1 MTDYDVIVAGGGPV
15 GTVAGY
21 ALARAGLKVLV
32 AEAESHNVEDLR
44 ASTFHPPSLEMLDDL
59 GVLDDLLPLGLK
71 APVYQYR
78 IRSTG
83 EILAFDLGELGDR
96 TRYPFRLQCEQWQL
110 AEILAA
116 RIAAMPGCRMAFAR
130 RAVHFAQDKDGVTV
144 DFEAPT
150 EIENVRCRYLV
161 AADGANSIIRKWL
174 GVGFSGFTYP
184 EKFLCLSTLLPLE
197 EHFERLAYVN
207 YVADPADWHVL
218 LRVPRLW
225 RVLVSAAETAADS
238 DLTSNAN
245 KSAVF
250 DRLLGGGGG
259 EVETVHRTIY
269 RVHQRVAER
278 YDHGRVLLI
287 GDAAHLNNPLGGLGM
302 NSGIHDAIN
311 LAEKLGAIL
320 LDGAAP
326 EPLLTRFDRQ
336 RRTVMHNFIQ
346 AQTIAN
352 KKLIEAS
359 DPVQREAYYEGMRA
373 TNADPTR
380 RRDYLY
386 TQAMFKSLD
395 DAAAIV

>member
-1 MTDYDVIVAGGGPV
+1 MVDYDVIIAGGGPV

-21 ALARAGLKVLV
+21 ALAKAGLKVLV
-32 AEAESHNVEDLR
+32 AEADSHCAEDLR
-44 ASTFHPPSLEMLDDL
+44 ASTFHPPSLEMLDNL
-59 GVLDDLLPLGLK
+59 GVLADMLPLGLK

-78 IRSTG
+78 IRATG
-83 EILAFDLGELGDR
+83 EILAFDLGELADSVK
-96 TRYPFRLQCEQWQL
+96 YPFRLQCEQWQL
-110 AEILAA
+110 AELLAA
-116 RIAAMPGCRMAFAR
+116 RIAAIPGCEMAFSR
-130 RAVHFAQDKDGVTV
+130 RAIHFDQDADGVTV
-144 DFEAPT
+144 HLEAPT
-150 EIENVRCRYLV
+150 EIETRRCRYLI

-197 EHFERLAYVN
+197 EHFDRLAYVN
-207 YVADPADWHVL
+207 YVADPSDWHVL

-225 RVLVSAAETAADS
+225 RVLVSAAEATPDAELKS
-238 DLTSNAN
+238 DAN
-245 KSAVF
+245 KSAIF
-250 DRLLGGGGG
+250 DRLLGKNGAD
-259 EVETVHRTIY
+259 VETVHRTIY

-311 LAEKLGAIL
+311 LAEKLPLIIHEGAN
-320 LDGAAP
+320 AAP
-326 EPLLTRFDRQ
+326 LLSRFDRQ

-359 DPVQREAYYEGMRA
+359 DPVAREEYYAGMRA
-373 TNADPTR
+373 LNADPDR
-380 RRDYLY
+380 RREYLY

-395 DAAAIV
+395 DAAAIQ

>member
-21 ALARAGLKVLV
+21 ALAKAGLKVLV
-32 AEAESHNVEDLR
+32 AEAEPFCAEDLR
-44 ASTFHPPSLEMLDDL
+44 ASTFHPSSLEMLDAL
-59 GVLDDLLPLGLK
+59 GVLEDMLPLGLK

-78 IRSTG
+78 IRATG
-83 EILAFDLGELGDR
+83 EILAFDLGELADR
-96 TRYPFRLQCEQWQL
+96 TAYPYRLQCEQWQL
-110 AEILAA
+110 SELLAA
-116 RIAAMPGCRMAFAR
+116 RIAAVPGCDMAFSR
-130 RAVHFAQDKDGVTV
+130 RVVHFDQDADGVNV
-144 DFEAPT
+144 HLEAPT
-150 EIENVRCRYLV
+150 EIETRRCRYLI
-161 AADGANSIIRKWL
+161 AADGANSIVRKWL

-184 EKFLCLSTLLPLE
+184 EKFLCLSTNLPLE
-197 EHFERLAYVN
+197 RHFEDLAYVN
-207 YVADPADWHVL
+207 YVADPDYWHVL

-225 RVLVSAAETAADS
+225 RVLVSADEDMADS
-238 DLTSNAN
+238 ALKSDAT
-245 KSAVF
+245 KSAIF

-259 EVETVHRTIY
+259 DVETVHRTIY

-278 YDHGRVLLI
+278 YDHGRVVLI

-311 LAEKLGAIL
+311 LAEKLSMILGEGANAPDL
-320 LDGAAP
+320 LS
-326 EPLLTRFDRQ
+326 RFDRQ

-352 KKLIEAS
+352 KRLIEAS
-359 DPVQREAYYEGMRA
+359 DPVVREAHYSRMRDVN
-373 TNADPTR
+373 TDPDL

-395 DAAAIV
+395 DAAAIQ

>member
-1 MTDYDVIVAGGGPV
+1 MFDYDVIVAGGGPV

-32 AEAESHNVEDLR
+32 AEAETHPPEDLR
-44 ASTFHPPSLEMLDDL
+44 ASTFHPPSLEMLDGL
-59 GVLDDLLPLGLK
+59 GVLQDMLPLGLK

-78 IRSTG
+78 IRATG
-83 EILAFDLGELGDR
+83 EILAFDLGELADR
-96 TRYPFRLQCEQWQL
+96 TAFPFRLQCEQWQL
-110 AEILAA
+110 AELLAA
-116 RIAAMPGCRMAFAR
+116 RIAAMPGGTMAFSR
-130 RAVHFAQDKDGVTV
+130 RVVHFDQDKEGVTV
-144 DFEAPT
+144 AFEAPT
-150 EIENVRCRYLV
+150 EIETRRCRYLI

-197 EHFERLAYVN
+197 THFERLAYVN
-207 YVADPADWHVL
+207 YVADPETWHVL

-225 RVLVSAAETAADS
+225 RVLVSAPEASADADLKSDASKTAI
-238 DLTSNAN
+238 
-245 KSAVF
+245 F
-250 DRLLGGGGG
+250 DRLLGGGGA

-302 NSGIHDAIN
+302 NSGIHDAMN
-311 LAEKLGAIL
+311 LAEKLPLIIHEGA
-320 LDGAAP
+320 DAAP
-326 EPLLTRFDRQ
+326 LLARFDRQ

-359 DPVQREAYYEGMRA
+359 DPVAREEHYAGMRA
-373 TNADPTR
+373 VNADPDR

-386 TQAMFKSLD
+386 TQAMFRSLD
-395 DAAAIV
+395 DAAAIQ

>member
-1 MTDYDVIVAGGGPV
+1 MADYDVIVAGGGPV

-21 ALARAGLKVLV
+21 ALAQAGLKVLV
-32 AEAESHNVEDLR
+32 AEADTHCAEDLR
-44 ASTFHPPSLEMLDDL
+44 ASTFHPSSLEMLDTL
-59 GVLDDLLPLGLK
+59 GVIDDLLPMGLK

-83 EILAFDLGELGDR
+83 EILAFDLGDLADR
-96 TRYPFRLQCEQWQL
+96 TPFPFRLQCEQWQL
-110 AEILAA
+110 AELLAA
-116 RIAAMPGCRMAFAR
+116 RIAAMPRCEMAFSR
-130 RAVHFAQDKDGVTV
+130 RVVHFEQDADGVTV
-144 DFEAPT
+144 NLEAPT
-150 EIENVRCRYLV
+150 EIETRRCRYLV
-161 AADGANSIIRKWL
+161 AADGANSIVRKWL

-184 EKFLCLSTLLPLE
+184 EKFLCLSTTLPLE
-197 EHFERLAYVN
+197 QHFDDLAYVN

-225 RVLVSAAETAADS
+225 RVLVSGDEATADS
-238 DLTSNAN
+238 ELKSDAN
-245 KSAVF
+245 KSAIF
-250 DRLLGGGGG
+250 DRLLGSGGRD
-259 EVETVHRTIY
+259 VETVHRTIY

-302 NSGIHDAIN
+302 NSGIHDAVN
-311 LAEKLGAIL
+311 LSEKLSLIIN
-320 LDGAAP
+320 DGADAP
-326 EPLLTRFDRQ
+326 SLLARFDRQ

-352 KKLIEAS
+352 KRLIEAS
-359 DPVQREAYYEGMRA
+359 DPVARAEHYAGMRA
-373 TNADPTR
+373 VNTDPDR

-395 DAAAIV
+395 DAAAIQ